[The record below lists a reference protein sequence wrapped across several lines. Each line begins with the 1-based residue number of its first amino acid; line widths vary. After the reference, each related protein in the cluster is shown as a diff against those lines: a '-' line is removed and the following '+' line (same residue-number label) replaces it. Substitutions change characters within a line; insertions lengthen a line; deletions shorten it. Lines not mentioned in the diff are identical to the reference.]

1 MTNHHDRDGLAELS
15 RHYDSMLWTV
25 TSLWAAAVSG
35 LLLYSY
41 STDHFDPWLGTF
53 GLCVTVCAMYFAYS
67 FRRYRRRVHEA
78 MPEDLRRLVVA
89 PPGLRQW
96 DVLAAVFIGLVCL
109 WARLLIQKSCD
120 LWLLWL
126 VLSLIASAMVLLMW
140 KWERWPARP
149 DA

>member
-1 MTNHHDRDGLAELS
+1 
-15 RHYDSMLWTV
+15 
-25 TSLWAAAVSG
+25 
-35 LLLYSY
+35 
-41 STDHFDPWLGTF
+41 
-53 GLCVTVCAMYFAYS
+53 
-67 FRRYRRRVHEA
+67 